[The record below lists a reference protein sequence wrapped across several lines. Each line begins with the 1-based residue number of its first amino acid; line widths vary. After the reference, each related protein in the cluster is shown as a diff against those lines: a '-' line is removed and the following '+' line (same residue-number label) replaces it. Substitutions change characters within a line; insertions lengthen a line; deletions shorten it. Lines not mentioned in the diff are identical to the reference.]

1 IPAGGFLLVWADGD
15 TNQNHLGGELH
26 AGFDLAASGEAI
38 GLYTPDLVELDHVT
52 FGPQVTDQSQG
63 RYPDGG
69 SSITNMVAPSP
80 RLSNPPPYNNTPPA
94 LDFIPNQIIPSDQT
108 LSFTVVAHDTDLP
121 VQTLAFT
128 LDPGAP
134 SGASIDPSTGLF
146 AWTPSVQATTT
157 NTITIR

>member
-1 IPAGGFLLVWADGD
+1 FDLSSYRLTDNLSKPGKWTIPAGTFIPAGGFLLVWADND

-80 RLSNPPPYNNTPPA
+80 RLPNLPPYNNTPPA
-94 LDFIPNQIIPSDQT
+94 L
-108 LSFTVVAHDTDLP
+108 
-121 VQTLAFT
+121 
-128 LDPGAP
+128 
-134 SGASIDPSTGLF
+134 
-146 AWTPSVQATTT
+146 
-157 NTITIR
+157 